1 MRLYWNS
8 IADGIDRCLWSM
20 VPLLAR
26 YLASQ
31 KAGRQC
37 RALSSDTQ
45 RTRGVGGGRRR
56 EPFTPK
62 GTPTNKQPKTK
73 FSSFSIPHTRII
85 YGHIF
90 PDVFFISCF
99 IFSAHETSIPVYT
112 VRENVYKRLSNVLF
126 LHCFFFGSVSF
137 GCCTFSCAL
146 DITIF
151 LTSSCGNCRSL
162 FCSNCVKSALIP
174 AFRCRGLN
182 ERNDVWIKSLY
193 ALLLLI

>member
-1 MRLYWNS
+1 MSAKRITFSRENEIVLKFNRRRDRSLFMVDGAIACAVSGFTKSGAAMSRLEF
-8 IADGIDRCLWSM
+8 GH
-20 VPLLAR
+20 
-26 YLASQ
+26 
-31 KAGRQC
+31 
-37 RALSSDTQ
+37 TTH
-45 RTRGVGGGRRR
+45 TRGGGGGAENLSRRR
-56 EPFTPK
+56 GRPRTSNPR
-62 GTPTNKQPKTK
+62 Q
-73 FSSFSIPHTRII
+73 SSPLSQSHTRIC

-112 VRENVYKRLSNVLF
+112 VRENVNKRLSNVLF

-151 LTSSCGNCRSL
+151 LTSACGNCQSL

-182 ERNDVWIKSLY
+182 ERNDV
-193 ALLLLI
+193 

>member
-1 MRLYWNS
+1 
-8 IADGIDRCLWSM
+8 M

-45 RTRGVGGGRRR
+45 RTRGVGGEAPRTFHAEGDAHKQATKDKVLL
-56 EPFTPK
+56 FLN
-62 GTPTNKQPKTK
+62 PT
-73 FSSFSIPHTRII
+73 HTRII

-151 LTSSCGNCRSL
+151 LTSSCGNC
-162 FCSNCVKSALIP
+162 
-174 AFRCRGLN
+174 
-182 ERNDVWIKSLY
+182 
-193 ALLLLI
+193 

>member
-1 MRLYWNS
+1 MSAKRITFSRENEIVLKFNRRRDRSLFMVDGAIACAVSGFTKSGAAMSRLEF
-8 IADGIDRCLWSM
+8 GH
-20 VPLLAR
+20 
-26 YLASQ
+26 
-31 KAGRQC
+31 
-37 RALSSDTQ
+37 TTH
-45 RTRGVGGGRRR
+45 TRGGRR

-126 LHCFFFGSVSF
+126 LHCFFFGCFFWLLYFLLRF
-137 GCCTFSCAL
+137 GHN
-146 DITIF
+146 DISYIF
-151 LTSSCGNCRSL
+151 MWQLPKFIL
-162 FCSNCVKSALIP
+162 F
-174 AFRCRGLN
+174 
-182 ERNDVWIKSLY
+182 
-193 ALLLLI
+193 